1 MTMGQYRA
9 ILRKLPALYMP
20 HSTSITDT
28 ERLARLH
35 FHVKTGDYF
44 PMLATILGF
53 IEETL
58 DTYPGLSD
66 SLPIL
71 EKDLIQGVRKDLMYL
86 HEYYQI
92 EVKMQ
97 DA

>member
-1 MTMGQYRA
+1 MTHP
-9 ILRKLPALYMP
+9 IPVN
-20 HSTSITDT
+20 DT

-44 PMLATILGF
+44 PTLATILGF
-53 IEETL
+53 VEETL
-58 DTYPGLSD
+58 SSYPQDED
-66 SLPIL
+66 SMPLL
-71 EKDLIQGVRKDLMYL
+71 EKDLIQSVRKDLMYL

-97 DA
+97 EA

>member
-1 MTMGQYRA
+1 MVHY
-9 ILRKLPALYMP
+9 LPVN
-20 HSTSITDT
+20 DT

-44 PMLATILGF
+44 PTLATILGF
-53 IEETL
+53 VEETL
-58 DTYPGLSD
+58 SNYTQATD
-66 SLPIL
+66 SMPLL
-71 EKDLIQGVRKDLMYL
+71 EKDLIQSVRKDLMYL

-92 EVKMQ
+92 DVKMR

>member
-1 MTMGQYRA
+1 MVHS
-9 ILRKLPALYMP
+9 LP
-20 HSTSITDT
+20 INDT

-53 IEETL
+53 VEETL
-58 DTYPGLSD
+58 DTYPEISD
-66 SLPIL
+66 SMPLL
-71 EKDLIQGVRKDLMYL
+71 EKDLIQSVRKDLMYL

-97 DA
+97 EA

>member
-1 MTMGQYRA
+1 MTQPIA
-9 ILRKLPALYMP
+9 
-20 HSTSITDT
+20 ITDT

-44 PMLATILGF
+44 PTLATILGF
-53 IEETL
+53 VQETL
-58 DTYPGLSD
+58 NSYPMVAD
-66 SLPIL
+66 SLPLL
-71 EKDLIQGVRKDLMYL
+71 EKDLIQSVRKDLMYL